1 QLSKSI
7 TSATWQAMLDD
18 HREVAYDIM
27 SKIAEKQGVDRIGIY
42 NGTGDLTFS
51 TRAEDTGRAV
61 SFDNQPCAT
70 CHGKGA
76 VREQLTVQARARINT
91 SPNGTRTLNMI
102 TPIYNEAA
110 CSQAACHAHPASVK
124 VLGVLDVALRTDPI
138 SQEEA
143 SAKFQTALSTIVQI
157 VLIALCI
164 VFFTRLFVVRPIDE
178 LIAGT
183 KAVSA
188 MELDKPIEIQHRSE
202 EMDELVSSF
211 NTMRDRLGDA
221 MEKVNQFTQSLEDKV
236 EERTQQLKAAHQKL
250 LHSDRLA
257 SLGQLSASV
266 AHEINNPISGVLNL
280 SMLCQR
286 ILKDDSL
293 PPERVPELKKYL
305 NQISH
310 ETSRVGRIV
319 SDLLAFSRRSKP
331 QRAGADLNR
340 LIQSTVSL
348 VEHKLRLCEASI
360 QFDLQPDL
368 PLIPCDAS
376 QIQQVILNLVLNAA
390 EAIQP
395 SGGGKVTISTRLN
408 QAKDGVLLVVEDNG
422 EGIPEEDL
430 DKIFTPFFTSKPDGK
445 GVGLGLAVLYGIV
458 EAHDGHVEVR
468 SGKGLG
474 STFTVTL
481 PLNATGRSEEP
492 A

>member
-1 QLSKSI
+1 
-7 TSATWQAMLDD
+7 
-18 HREVAYDIM
+18 
-27 SKIAEKQGVDRIGIY
+27 
-42 NGTGDLTFS
+42 
-51 TRAEDTGRAV
+51 
-61 SFDNQPCAT
+61 
-70 CHGKGA
+70 
-76 VREQLTVQARARINT
+76 
-91 SPNGTRTLNMI
+91 
-102 TPIYNEAA
+102 
-110 CSQAACHAHPASVK
+110 
-124 VLGVLDVALRTDPI
+124 
-138 SQEEA
+138 
-143 SAKFQTALSTIVQI
+143 
-157 VLIALCI
+157 
-164 VFFTRLFVVRPIDE
+164 
-178 LIAGT
+178 
-183 KAVSA
+183 
-188 MELDKPIEIQHRSE
+188 
-202 EMDELVSSF
+202 
-211 NTMRDRLGDA
+211 
-221 MEKVNQFTQSLEDKV
+221 
-236 EERTQQLKAAHQKL
+236 
-250 LHSDRLA
+250 
-257 SLGQLSASV
+257 
-266 AHEINNPISGVLNL
+266 
-280 SMLCQR
+280 
-286 ILKDDSL
+286 